1 MFFLRL
7 IIWIL
12 SPNTRREDPNDQV
25 RFPLPCHEAESR
37 HATLPPPSGAL
48 HVPIDNDVKMPD
60 KKGAEKGGWAM
71 RRMAVFLLAS
81 FIFGGA
87 AQAKE
92 YAIIKDTLFGSQK
105 IQIYQNLKEALE
117 DYTGEGVLY
126 EITRKPVTLKRVE
139 ARKKVEISEYK
150 WVVEEKAEK
159 AAAKN
164 TGKAAAGTR

>member
-1 MFFLRL
+1 
-7 IIWIL
+7 
-12 SPNTRREDPNDQV
+12 
-25 RFPLPCHEAESR
+25 
-37 HATLPPPSGAL
+37 
-48 HVPIDNDVKMPD
+48 
-60 KKGAEKGGWAM
+60 M
-71 RRMAVFLLAS
+71 RRMAVFLLAA

-105 IQIYQNLKEALE
+105 IQIYQTLKDALE

-126 EITRKPVTLKRVE
+126 EITRKPVTVKRVE

-150 WVVEEKAEK
+150 WVVEEKTEK

-164 TGKAAAGTR
+164 AGRAETPAGTR